1 LTARESALFAA
12 DFAIPSSWSNPI
24 AGLARSKER
33 GEVLSRPRYVGAS
46 IAIIAILASLVMASS
61 ASATYHLIKI
71 RSIFRGPSGSPSGAW
86 VELQMHAPVQN
97 FVGGHQIRIY
107 TATATTF
114 SGFTL
119 PSNVATGENQRRI
132 LIGDSSAPGSPDFTV
147 AGIGTSLTNLAAG
160 GAACWDVVDCVSWGN
175 FTGNALLP
183 SPAGTPIAGGLSGS
197 MVSVRSIGANCPTAL
212 DAADDTDNS
221 SADFGFAVGYMPRNN
236 SLAPTET
243 LCSSSGPPPVTPGAP
258 TPNTPKKKKCKKR
271 KRSSTAPGTG
281 SGTTNPP
288 AYAAKKK
295 CKKKRK

>member
-1 LTARESALFAA
+1 
-12 DFAIPSSWSNPI
+12 
-24 AGLARSKER
+24 
-33 GEVLSRPRYVGAS
+33 VLSRLKLIGVLA
-46 IAIIAILASLVMASS
+46 IAVFTASLAVASS
-61 ASATYHLIKI
+61 ASASYHLMKI
-71 RSIFRGPSGSPSGAW
+71 RSIFRGPTGSPSGAW
-86 VELQMHAPVQN
+86 VELQMYAAGQN

-119 PSNVATGENQRRI
+119 PSDAASGENQRRI

-183 SPAGTPIAGGLSGS
+183 SSAGTPIAGGLSGS
-197 MVSVRSIGANCPTAL
+197 TVSTRSIGANCPTAL

-221 SADFGFAVGYMPRNN
+221 SVDFGFAVGYMPRNN
-236 SLAPTET
+236 TLAPMET
-243 LCSSSGPPPVTPGAP
+243 LCSSSGPPPVTPSPAP
-258 TPNTPKKKKCKKR
+258 STTKKKKKCKR
-271 KRSSTAPGTG
+271 HKRSSSTPG
-281 SGTTNPP
+281 SGSGTTTNPP

>member
-1 LTARESALFAA
+1 L
-12 DFAIPSSWSNPI
+12 
-24 AGLARSKER
+24 
-33 GEVLSRPRYVGAS
+33 VLSRLKFIGVLA
-46 IAIIAILASLVMASS
+46 IAVLTASLALAAS
-61 ASATYHLIKI
+61 AHATYHLIKI

-86 VELQMHAPVQN
+86 VELQMYAPVQN

-119 PSNVATGENQRRI
+119 PSNVASGDNQRRI
-132 LIGDSSAPGSPDFTV
+132 LVGDTSAPGTPDFTI
-147 AGIGTSLTNLAAG
+147 GGLGTSLTNLAAG

-183 SPAGTPIAGGLSGS
+183 SSAGTPIAGGLSGN

-236 SLAPTET
+236 TLAPTET
-243 LCSSSGPPPVTPGAP
+243 LCSSSGPPPTTPPPVGT
-258 TPNTPKKKKCKKR
+258 TPKKKKKCKKR